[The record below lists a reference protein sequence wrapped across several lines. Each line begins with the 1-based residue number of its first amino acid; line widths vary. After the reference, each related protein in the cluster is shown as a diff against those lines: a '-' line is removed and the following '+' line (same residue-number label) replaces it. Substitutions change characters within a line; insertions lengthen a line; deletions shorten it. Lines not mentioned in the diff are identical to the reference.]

1 VIRTCVAL
9 SFAAFAALGCD
20 ARETDPTAR
29 ARAGSAPSQTG
40 ARVERIGESGLYR
53 IAIAPEGGAIPLR
66 AMHAWV
72 VEVATAAGEPFEP
85 TRLAFD
91 GGMPQHG
98 HGLPTAPRVTRSL
111 GTGRFLV
118 EGVKFNMGG
127 DWTLRVEV
135 VGPSGADVAVFH
147 VQVDG

>member
-1 VIRTCVAL
+1 V
-9 SFAAFAALGCD
+9 
-20 ARETDPTAR
+20 
-29 ARAGSAPSQTG
+29 
-40 ARVERIGESGLYR
+40 RVERTGESGLYR
-53 IAIAPEGGAIPLR
+53 VAIAPEGGTIPLR

-98 HGLPTAPRVTRSL
+98 HGFPSAPRVTRSL

>member
-1 VIRTCVAL
+1 MIRTWVAL
-9 SFAAFAALGCD
+9 SFVALATLGCD
-20 ARETDPTAR
+20 ARPPDAAKRGGP
-29 ARAGSAPSQTG
+29 GSAASRNG
-40 ARVERIGESGLYR
+40 AREERVSEAGLYR
-53 IAIAPEGGAIPLR
+53 VAIAPETGAIPLGTI
-66 AMHAWV
+66 HSWV
-72 VEVATAAGEPFEP
+72 VEVATAAGEPFAP

-118 EGVKFNMGG
+118 EGVKFHMGG

>member
-1 VIRTCVAL
+1 MRAGVVL
-9 SFAAFAALGCD
+9 SFLAWVTLGCD
-20 ARETDPTAR
+20 ARPPDQVESGGAAATSR
-29 ARAGSAPSQTG
+29 ASVREE
-40 ARVERIGESGLYR
+40 RVSEAGLYR
-53 IAIAPEGGAIPLR
+53 VVIAPETGAIPLGTI
-66 AMHAWV
+66 HTWV
-72 VEVATAAGEPFEP
+72 VEVATAAGEPVVP

-111 GTGRFLV
+111 GAGRFLV

-135 VGPSGADVAVFH
+135 VGSPGADVAVFH
-147 VQVDG
+147 VHVGG

>member
-1 VIRTCVAL
+1 MMGKWVAL
-9 SFAAFAALGCD
+9 SFVAFATLGCD
-20 ARETDPTAR
+20 ARPPDQ
-29 ARAGSAPSQTG
+29 AGRGGAASASSRTG
-40 ARVERIGESGLYR
+40 AREERVSEAGLYR
-53 IAIAPEGGAIPLR
+53 VTIAPETGAIPLGTI
-66 AMHAWV
+66 HSWV
-72 VEVATAAGEPFEP
+72 VEVETAAGEPFVP

-111 GTGRFLV
+111 GAGRFLV
-118 EGVKFNMGG
+118 EGVRFHMGG

-135 VGPSGADVAVFH
+135 VGPPGADVAVFH